1 MPPAHKSAAEAAE
14 ANMNVRHP
22 ETLLRTGALQSA
34 IFDSANF
41 SSIATDAKG
50 VIQIFNVGAERM
62 LGYTAAEMV
71 NKITPADISD
81 PQEVIARAQ
90 ALSVELRTPI
100 TPGFE
105 ALVFKASRG
114 IEDIYELTYI
124 RKDGSRFP
132 AVVSVTALRD
142 ATDAIIGYLLIGTD
156 NTARQQVEEDR
167 KKLDQR
173 LREYCQRLEGE
184 VGSRTADLVESERLY
199 RSTFDA
205 APVGIVHV
213 GLDGQWLRVNQRLC
227 DLLGYSREELQST
240 AVQELIQS
248 EEAAE
253 DAESFRQ
260 MAAGTLDRHVIDEKR
275 YRRRDGSFVW
285 TRVNMSV
292 HRDGEGQSR
301 HFISLI
307 EDITERRTLEAQVRQ
322 ANKMDAIGRLA
333 SGVAH
338 DFNNLLTVIL
348 GFAEILTADVSLANQ
363 HGKDLGEIVK
373 AAQRATGLTKQL
385 LAFSRQQV
393 LHAVPLDVNGLIT
406 DMTGI
411 LARLIGEHIQVVL
424 ALAPNLSLALADRG
438 QLEQVVMNLV
448 VNARDAMPDG
458 GSVTIETANVELE
471 NSSFHEE
478 AIRQEHYVMLA
489 ITDTGSGMSKETQRR
504 LFEPFFTTKETG
516 KGTGLGLSTT
526 YGIIKQSKG
535 YIWVYSEPRLGTT
548 FKVYLPCSNHDV
560 PLRSVSSVVTAP
572 VRSASETVLLVEDEA
587 GVRRLSKRILENAG
601 YRVLEAANGDDAERL
616 FALQADSIDVVV
628 TDVIMPGCGGLEL
641 VRRLQVR
648 APALRALYMS
658 GYTEQTAAHRAGID
672 SGFPFVQK
680 PFTAAEFVRQ
690 VREALDR

>member
-1 MPPAHKSAAEAAE
+1 MSEQIHSSAFLDGDAGKAEAITEVRRE
-14 ANMNVRHP
+14 AA
-22 ETLLRTGALQSA
+22 LLKTGALQDA
-34 IFDSANF
+34 IFNSANF
-41 SSIATDAKG
+41 SSIATDEKG

-90 ALSVELRTPI
+90 ALSVELGTPI

-142 ATDAIIGYLLIGTD
+142 PTDAIIGYLLIGTD
-156 NTARQQVEEDR
+156 HTARQQVEEDR

-173 LREYCQRLEGE
+173 LREYSQRLEGE

-240 AVQELIQS
+240 VVQELIQS

-285 TRVNMSV
+285 TQANMSG
-292 HRDGEGQSR
+292 HRHGEGQSR

-363 HGKDLGEIVK
+363 HGKDLDRK
-373 AAQRATGLTKQL
+373 ST
-385 LAFSRQQV
+385 
-393 LHAVPLDVNGLIT
+393 
-406 DMTGI
+406 
-411 LARLIGEHIQVVL
+411 RL
-424 ALAPNLSLALADRG
+424 
-438 QLEQVVMNLV
+438 
-448 VNARDAMPDG
+448 
-458 GSVTIETANVELE
+458 
-471 NSSFHEE
+471 NSSH
-478 AIRQEHYVMLA
+478 
-489 ITDTGSGMSKETQRR
+489 
-504 LFEPFFTTKETG
+504 
-516 KGTGLGLSTT
+516 
-526 YGIIKQSKG
+526 
-535 YIWVYSEPRLGTT
+535 
-548 FKVYLPCSNHDV
+548 
-560 PLRSVSSVVTAP
+560 
-572 VRSASETVLLVEDEA
+572 LVISYA
-587 GVRRLSKRILENAG
+587 VFCLKKKKKTN
-601 YRVLEAANGDDAERL
+601 RV
-616 FALQADSIDVVV
+616 I
-628 TDVIMPGCGGLEL
+628 
-641 VRRLQVR
+641 
-648 APALRALYMS
+648 
-658 GYTEQTAAHRAGID
+658 AH
-672 SGFPFVQK
+672 
-680 PFTAAEFVRQ
+680 
-690 VREALDR
+690 